1 LKTLVDVPGTNGIFR
16 NGPAGGLKKPF
27 LPATQFRMLLSIAGH
42 AFFWRIAVSIG
53 HVISPSTRADRGAH
67 PGERSR

>member
-42 AFFWRIAVSIG
+42 ALFFGALRF
-53 HVISPSTRADRGAH
+53 PSGA
-67 PGERSR
+67 